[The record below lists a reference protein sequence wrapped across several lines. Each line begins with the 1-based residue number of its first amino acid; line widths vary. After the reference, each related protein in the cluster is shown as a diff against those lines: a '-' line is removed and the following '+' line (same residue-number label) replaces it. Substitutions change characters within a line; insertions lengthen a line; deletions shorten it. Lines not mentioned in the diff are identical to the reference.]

1 MSLSNLQEPIVRKD
15 SPMAISKHNG
25 SKKPLKPTMS
35 FPLTAH
41 NNGQWCKK
49 IRGKIHF
56 FGIWEDPQTALEKYL
71 AVAADLHA
79 GRQPRSNLSPDSL
92 AVKDIC
98 NHFLTYQ
105 LQKVE
110 AGEISARWFED
121 CRRVLNSFARFLEPQ
136 RLVADLTPN
145 DFLKYRQ
152 QLTDLLPKN

>member
-1 MSLSNLQEPIVRKD
+1 
-15 SPMAISKHNG
+15 MAKK
-25 SKKPLKPTMS
+25 SKKKKPIKPSKS

-79 GRQPRSNLSPDSL
+79 GRQPRSNLSADGL

-121 CRRVLNSFARFLEPQ
+121 CRRVFKSYAHFFRLQ
-136 RLVADLTPN
+136 RLMKFSGGA
-145 DFLKYRQ
+145 R
-152 QLTDLLPKN
+152 